1 VSTLRSKSWPSKA
14 KLAAIAVLP
23 LFFIFTFWL
32 EFKKVTGTRVNS
44 WEQDLT
50 SDCGIVLTGGAS
62 RVREG
67 LDLLATGQIKR
78 LVISG
83 VYSGARLRDIFP
95 LEPFYGN
102 LPLQNVVL
110 ERRSETTY
118 GNANQ
123 TLPIVEALNC
133 RDVTLV
139 TGNLHMYRA
148 KKTFLAIYP
157 QSLPILTHAV
167 ISGRAE
173 SGFSEV
179 STEVL
184 KSLFYSL
191 WAY

>member
-1 VSTLRSKSWPSKA
+1 MY
-14 KLAAIAVLP
+14 
-23 LFFIFTFWL
+23 WL
-32 EFKKVTGTRVNS
+32 EFRKVTATTVNS
-44 WEQDLT
+44 WEQDLS
-50 SDCGIVLTGGAS
+50 SDCAIVLTGGPS

-67 LDLLATGQIKR
+67 MDLLATGQIKR

-83 VYSGARLRDIFP
+83 VYGGATLKDIFP

-102 LPLQNVVL
+102 LPTQNIVL

-139 TGNLHMYRA
+139 TSNLHMYRA
-148 KKTFLAIYP
+148 RRTFLAIYP
-157 QSLPILTHAV
+157 DSIPILTHAV
-167 ISGRAE
+167 ISGRSE
-173 SGFSEV
+173 SGFFET

-184 KSLFYSL
+184 KSVFYSL

>member
-1 VSTLRSKSWPSKA
+1 MKSKSWPSRH
-14 KLAAIAVLP
+14 KLALASFLP
-23 LFFIFTFWL
+23 LFFISLFYS
-32 EFKKVTGTRVNS
+32 EYRKVTATQVNS
-44 WEQDLT
+44 WEQDLS
-50 SDCGIVLTGGAS
+50 SDCAVVLTGGAS

-67 LDLLATGQIKR
+67 LDLLATAQIKR

-83 VYSGARLRDIFP
+83 VYGGATLRDIFP

-102 LPLQNVVL
+102 LPKQNIVL

-139 TGNLHMYRA
+139 TSNLHMYRA

-157 QSLPILTHAV
+157 QNIPILTHAV
-167 ISGRAE
+167 ISGRSEA
-173 SGFSEV
+173 GFLEV